1 MQVRVEDVA
10 LRGVVS
16 VVPATVKSNQDFLGQ
31 FDQNLISEITKM
43 TGVESRRI
51 SDPDQTT
58 ADIAY
63 VAAQHLLTQ
72 LKWDVDS
79 VDALIFVSQTP
90 DYRLPA
96 TACLLQERLGLKI
109 QCAAFDVNLGCSGY
123 VYGLWLASRLID
135 GVSVKRVLLVAG
147 DTSSKLTNPEDR
159 STALLFGDA
168 ATATGLEFEK
178 GTAPAF
184 YVIGTDGKGAR
195 NLMVPRSPNREHQ
208 QEDARLS
215 NTDTNCLFMDGA
227 EVFNFTISSV
237 PPLVKQVL
245 SFSGSSVEQTEHF
258 LFHQANA
265 FMLRHIAK
273 KLKIPAEKFTLNLQ
287 RFGNTSSASIPLLLT
302 DLCQV
307 NPLRSRVVMAGFG
320 VGYSWA
326 AVSYDLSTLV
336 VNDLLELKA

>member
-1 MQVRVEDVA
+1 MNQGDTQAGMQVRVEDVA

-178 GTAPAF
+178 GTALHFMSSGRMAKVP
-184 YVIGTDGKGAR
+184 VISWCRVAR
-195 NLMVPRSPNREHQ
+195 
-208 QEDARLS
+208 
-215 NTDTNCLFMDGA
+215 
-227 EVFNFTISSV
+227 I
-237 PPLVKQVL
+237 
-245 SFSGSSVEQTEHF
+245 
-258 LFHQANA
+258 
-265 FMLRHIAK
+265 
-273 KLKIPAEKFTLNLQ
+273 
-287 RFGNTSSASIPLLLT
+287 ASI
-302 DLCQV
+302 
-307 NPLRSRVVMAGFG
+307 NKRMRVYRIQIQIVCLWMAQRC
-320 VGYSWA
+320 
-326 AVSYDLSTLV
+326 STLR
-336 VNDLLELKA
+336 

>member
-1 MQVRVEDVA
+1 
-10 LRGVVS
+10 
-16 VVPATVKSNQDFLGQ
+16 
-31 FDQNLISEITKM
+31 
-43 TGVESRRI
+43 
-51 SDPDQTT
+51 
-58 ADIAY
+58 
-63 VAAQHLLTQ
+63 
-72 LKWDVDS
+72 
-79 VDALIFVSQTP
+79 
-90 DYRLPA
+90 
-96 TACLLQERLGLKI
+96 
-109 QCAAFDVNLGCSGY
+109 
-123 VYGLWLASRLID
+123 
-135 GVSVKRVLLVAG
+135 
-147 DTSSKLTNPEDR
+147 
-159 STALLFGDA
+159 
-168 ATATGLEFEK
+168 
-178 GTAPAF
+178 
-184 YVIGTDGKGAR
+184 
-195 NLMVPRSPNREHQ
+195 
-208 QEDARLS
+208 
-215 NTDTNCLFMDGA
+215 MDGA